1 VGVGWRARGLGGE
14 MTQALYA
21 HMNNKTIKKK
31 ERTEGEYK
39 RAAKLLSTE
48 ILASLQMTEKGM
60 FQISISI
67 K

>member
-1 VGVGWRARGLGGE
+1 